1 MIRKLFTSSLY
12 FDKWLVILRVI
23 TGIIIMKYGLEVFSK
38 DHMQGNTAWLKDI
51 HFPLPSFMAYVG
63 KTTELLGGIFLIL
76 GLFTRVVSI
85 LLLINMSVIT
95 FIMGNA
101 KILGEET
108 LPFLLL
114 LLFATFFFAGS
125 GKWSLDCLLFKKQ
138 L

>member
-1 MIRKLFTSSLY
+1 MVRKLFTSCLY
-12 FDKWLVILRVI
+12 LDKWLVILRAI
-23 TGIIIMKYGLEVFSK
+23 TGIIIMKYGLEVFNN
-38 DHMQGNTAWLKDI
+38 DHMEGNTAWLKDI

-85 LLLINMSVIT
+85 LLVINMSVIT

-108 LPFLLL
+108 LPVLIATIICDI
-114 LLFATFFFAGS
+114 LFCRFRQMES
-125 GKWSLDCLLFKKQ
+125 
-138 L
+138 